1 MSNNSNLNLI
11 MTGVS
16 LMGGGLLSAPAQAD
30 FIKDSKADL
39 ELKNYYFN
47 RDYREDAGQ
56 SKREEW
62 AQGFILNLKSGFT
75 EGTVGFGVDA
85 VGMLGLKLDSSPDR
99 SGSGLLSRD
108 NEAEPGKPS
117 YAKRAHDEYSKLG
130 VTGKMRIAKSE
141 LRTGY
146 LLPDLPTLQ
155 PNTSRLFPQ
164 SFRGTQVTSADIKD
178 LTLIGGQIDRTK
190 QRESTDYEEMGLT
203 SQSGAYKSSAK
214 SDEFNFVGGD
224 YKLNPNLT
232 LTYHFAQLED
242 IYQQHYV
249 GLKNSFALGGGTL
262 KTDIRYFDAD
272 KAGAGLAGK
281 VDNRALSTRMAY
293 SYKGHSLG
301 GGYQEQ
307 YGDTPFTYVD
317 GTNTYLFSEYQ
328 LSNFSQTNERVW
340 HARYDFD
347 FAVLGVPGLTFSTR
361 WAKGDQA
368 EVLGFAGEGREWERD
383 IDLGYVFQSGALKGV
398 SLRWRNGL
406 SKANY
411 LRDMNENRVIVG
423 YTVAL
428 W

>member
-1 MSNNSNLNLI
+1 MHNNNTLNLI
-11 MTGVS
+11 LKGAGLVS
-16 LMGGGLLSAPAQAD
+16 GGLLCAPAQAD

-75 EGTVGFGVDA
+75 EGTVGLGIDV

-108 NEAEPGKPS
+108 NDATPGKPS
-117 YAKRAHDEYSKLG
+117 YAKRAHDEYSKYG
-130 VTGKMRIAKSE
+130 VTGKVRFAKSE
-141 LRTGY
+141 LRSGY

-164 SFRGTQVTSADIKD
+164 TFRGTQVTSTDIAG
-178 LTLIGGQIDRTK
+178 LALIGGQIDQTR
-190 QRESTDYEEMGLT
+190 QRESTDYEDMALT
-203 SQSGAYKSSAK
+203 SQNGAYKSTGK
-214 SDEFNFVGGD
+214 SDRFRFAGGD
-224 YKLNPNLT
+224 YKFTPGMT
-232 LTYHFAQLED
+232 LSYHFAQLED
-242 IYQQHYV
+242 IYQQHFV
-249 GLKNSFALGGGTL
+249 GVKNSFALGGGTL

-272 KAGAGLAGK
+272 KSGAGLAGK
-281 VDNRALSTRMAY
+281 VDNRALSTRAMF
-293 SYKGHSLG
+293 SYKGHSFG

-307 YGDTPFTYVD
+307 YGETPFTYVD

-347 FAVLGVPGLTFSTR
+347 FAALGVPGLTFSTR

-368 EVLGFAGEGREWERD
+368 EVKGFAGEGREWERD

-411 LRDMNENRVIVG
+411 FRDMNENRVIVG

>member
-1 MSNNSNLNLI
+1 MPNNTLNLI
-11 MTGVS
+11 FKGAG
-16 LMGGGLLSAPAQAD
+16 LMSGGLLCAPVQAD
-30 FIKDSKADL
+30 FIKDSNADL
-39 ELKNYYFN
+39 DLKNYYFN
-47 RDYREDAGQ
+47 RDYRDDAGQ

-75 EGTVGFGVDA
+75 EGTVGLGVDV

-108 NEAEPGKPS
+108 NDAAPGKPS
-117 YAKRAHDEYSKLG
+117 YSRRAHDEYSKYG
-130 VTGKMRIAKSE
+130 VTGKVRVAQSE
-141 LRTGY
+141 LRSGY

-164 SFRGTQVTSADIKD
+164 TFRGTQVTSTDIAG
-178 LTLIGGQIDRTK
+178 LALIGGQIDQTK
-190 QRESTDYEEMGLT
+190 QRESTEYEDMGLT
-203 SQSGAYKSSAK
+203 SQSGAYKSTAR
-214 SDEFNFVGGD
+214 SDRFRFAGGD
-224 YKLNPNLT
+224 YRLT
-232 LTYHFAQLED
+232 PGMTLSYHFAQLED
-242 IYQQHYV
+242 IYQQHFI
-249 GLKNSFALGGGTL
+249 GLKNSVALGGGLL
-262 KTDIRYFDAD
+262 KMDIRYFDAD
-272 KAGAGLAGK
+272 TSGAGSAGN
-281 VDNRALSTRMAY
+281 VDNRALSTRAMF
-293 SYKGHSLG
+293 SYKGHSMG

-307 YGDTPFTYVD
+307 YGTTPFTYVD

-347 FAVLGVPGLTFSTR
+347 FAALGVAGLTFSTR
-361 WAKGDQA
+361 WAKGDRAQ
-368 EVLGFAGEGREWERD
+368 VKGFAGEGREWERD
-383 IDLGYVFQSGALKGV
+383 IDVGYVFQSGALKGV

>member
-1 MSNNSNLNLI
+1 MHHNNLNLI
-11 MTGVS
+11 LKSVG
-16 LMGGGLLSAPAQAD
+16 LMGGGLCCAAAQAE
-30 FIKDSKADL
+30 FLKDSKADL

-99 SGSGLLSRD
+99 SGTGLLSRD
-108 NEAEPGKPS
+108 NDATPGKPS
-117 YAKRAHDEYSKLG
+117 YSKRAHDEYSKLG
-130 VTGKMRIAKSE
+130 VTAKMRMAKSE
-141 LRTGY
+141 LRSGY

-164 SFRGTQVTSADIKD
+164 TFRGTQVTSADIAG
-178 LTLIGGQIDRTK
+178 LTLIGGQIDQTR
-190 QRESTDYEEMGLT
+190 QRESTEYEDMGLT

-214 SDEFNFVGGD
+214 SDQFRFAGGD
-224 YKLNPNLT
+224 YKLTPNMT

-272 KAGAGLAGK
+272 KAGAGLAGQ
-281 VDNRALSTRMAY
+281 VDNRALSTRAMY
-293 SYKGHSLG
+293 SFKGHSIG

-307 YGDTPFTYVD
+307 YGETPFTYVD

-347 FAVLGVPGLTFSTR
+347 FAALGVPGLTFSTR

-368 EVLGFAGEGREWERD
+368 EVKGFTGEGREWERD
-383 IDLGYVFQSGALKGV
+383 IDLGYVFQSGTLKGV

-411 LRDMNENRVIVG
+411 LRDMNENRLIVG

>member
-1 MSNNSNLNLI
+1 MSNNNLSLI
-11 MTGVS
+11 VTSVS
-16 LMGGGLLSAPAQAD
+16 LMGGGLLSAQAQAE

-108 NEAEPGKPS
+108 NEAEPGQPS

-130 VTGKMRIAKSE
+130 VTGKMRFAKSE
-141 LRTGY
+141 LRSGY

-164 SFRGTQVTSADIKD
+164 TFRGTQVTSADIKD
-178 LTLIGGQIDRTK
+178 LSLTGGQIDRTK
-190 QRESTDYEEMGLT
+190 QRESTDYEDMGLT

-214 SDEFNFVGGD
+214 SDQFRFIGGD
-224 YKLNPNLT
+224 YKLMPNLI
-232 LTYHFAQLED
+232 LTYHFAQLDD

-272 KAGAGLAGK
+272 KAGAGLAGQ
-281 VDNRALSTRMAY
+281 VDNRALSTRVAY

-307 YGDTPFTYVD
+307 FGDTPFTYVD

-368 EVLGFAGEGREWERD
+368 QVLGFAGEGREWERD

-398 SLRWRNGL
+398 SLRWRNGF

-411 LRDMNENRVIVG
+411 LRDMNENRVILG

>member
-1 MSNNSNLNLI
+1 MPNNTLNLI
-11 MTGVS
+11 LKGAG
-16 LMGGGLLSAPAQAD
+16 LMSGGLLCAPVQAD
-30 FIKDSKADL
+30 FIKDSNADL
-39 ELKNYYFN
+39 DLKNYYFN

-75 EGTVGFGVDA
+75 EGTVGLGVDV

-108 NEAEPGKPS
+108 NDAAPGKPS
-117 YAKRAHDEYSKLG
+117 YSRRAHDEYSKYG
-130 VTGKMRIAKSE
+130 VTGKVRVAQSE
-141 LRTGY
+141 LRSGY

-164 SFRGTQVTSADIKD
+164 TFRGTQVTSTDIAG
-178 LTLIGGQIDRTK
+178 LALIGGQIDQTK
-190 QRESTDYEEMGLT
+190 QRESTEYEDMGLT
-203 SQSGAYKSSAK
+203 SQSGAYKSTAR
-214 SDEFNFVGGD
+214 SDRFRFAGGD
-224 YKLNPNLT
+224 YRLT
-232 LTYHFAQLED
+232 PGMTLSYHFAQLED
-242 IYQQHYV
+242 IYQQHFI
-249 GLKNSFALGGGTL
+249 GLKNSVALGGGLL
-262 KTDIRYFDAD
+262 KMDIRYFDAD
-272 KAGAGLAGK
+272 TSGAGSAGN
-281 VDNRALSTRMAY
+281 VDNRALSTRAMF
-293 SYKGHSLG
+293 SYKGHSVG

-307 YGDTPFTYVD
+307 YGTTPFTYVD

-347 FAVLGVPGLTFSTR
+347 FAVLGVAGLTFSTR
-361 WAKGDQA
+361 WAKGDRAQ
-368 EVLGFAGEGREWERD
+368 VKGFAGEGREWERD
-383 IDLGYVFQSGALKGV
+383 IDVGYVFQSGALKGV

>member
-1 MSNNSNLNLI
+1 MHNNNLNLI
-11 MTGVS
+11 LKGVG
-16 LMGGGLLSAPAQAD
+16 LMSGGLLCAPAQAD

-39 ELKNYYFN
+39 DLKNYYFN

-75 EGTVGFGVDA
+75 EGTVGFGVDV

-108 NEAEPGKPS
+108 NDATPGKPS
-117 YAKRAHDEYSKLG
+117 YAKRAHDEYSKYG
-130 VTGKMRIAKSE
+130 VTGKVRFAQSE
-141 LRTGY
+141 LRSGY

-164 SFRGTQVTSADIKD
+164 TFRGTQVTSTDIAG
-178 LTLIGGQIDRTK
+178 LALIGGQIDQTK
-190 QRESTDYEEMGLT
+190 QRESTDYEDMALT
-203 SQSGAYKSSAK
+203 SQSGAYKSTAK
-214 SDEFNFVGGD
+214 SDRFRFAGGD
-224 YKLNPNLT
+224 YKLTPGMT
-232 LTYHFAQLED
+232 LSYHFAQLED
-242 IYQQHYV
+242 IYQQHFV
-249 GLKNSFALGGGTL
+249 GVKNSFALGGGTL

-272 KAGAGLAGK
+272 KSGAGLAGK
-281 VDNRALSTRMAY
+281 VDNRALSTRAMF
-293 SYKGHSLG
+293 SYKGHSVG

-307 YGDTPFTYVD
+307 YGQTPFTYVD

-347 FAVLGVPGLTFSTR
+347 FAALGVPGLTFSTR

-368 EVLGFAGEGREWERD
+368 EVKGFAGEGREWVRD

-411 LRDMNENRVIVG
+411 FRDMNENRVIVG

>member
-1 MSNNSNLNLI
+1 MSNNNLNLI

-16 LMGGGLLSAPAQAD
+16 LMGGGLLSAQAQAE

-75 EGTVGFGVDA
+75 EGTLGFGVDA
-85 VGMLGLKLDSSPDR
+85 VGMLGVKLDSSPDR

-108 NEAEPGKPS
+108 NDAEPGKPS

-130 VTGKMRIAKSE
+130 VTGKMRLAKSE
-141 LRTGY
+141 LRSGY

-164 SFRGTQVTSADIKD
+164 TFRGTQLTSADIKD
-178 LTLIGGQIDRTK
+178 LSLTGGQIDRTK
-190 QRESTDYEEMGLT
+190 QRESTDYEDMGLT
-203 SQSGAYKSSAK
+203 SQSGAYKSAK
-214 SDEFNFVGGD
+214 SDQFRFIGGD
-224 YKLNPNLT
+224 YKLMPNLV

-249 GLKNSFALGGGTL
+249 G
-262 KTDIRYFDAD
+262 RYFDAD
-272 KAGAGLAGK
+272 KAGAGLAGQ
-281 VDNRALSTRMAY
+281 VDNRALSTRIAY

-307 YGDTPFTYVD
+307 FGDTPFTYVD

-368 EVLGFAGEGREWERD
+368 QVLGFAGEGREWERD
-383 IDLGYVFQSGALKGV
+383 IDMGYVFQSGALKGV
-398 SLRWRNGL
+398 SLRWRNGF

-411 LRDMNENRVIVG
+411 LRDMNENRVILG

>member
-1 MSNNSNLNLI
+1 MSNNNLSLI
-11 MTGVS
+11 VTSVS
-16 LMGGGLLSAPAQAD
+16 LMGGGLLSAQAQAE

-108 NEAEPGKPS
+108 NEAEPGQPS

-130 VTGKMRIAKSE
+130 VTGKMRFAKSE
-141 LRTGY
+141 LRSGY

-164 SFRGTQVTSADIKD
+164 TLRGTQVTSADIKD
-178 LTLIGGQIDRTK
+178 LSLTGGQIDRTK
-190 QRESTDYEEMGLT
+190 QRESTDYEDMGLT

-214 SDEFNFVGGD
+214 SDQFRFIGGD
-224 YKLNPNLT
+224 YKLMPNLI
-232 LTYHFAQLED
+232 LTYHFAQLDD

-272 KAGAGLAGK
+272 KAGAGLAGQ
-281 VDNRALSTRMAY
+281 VDNRALSTRVAY

-307 YGDTPFTYVD
+307 FGDTPFTYVD

-368 EVLGFAGEGREWERD
+368 QVLGFAGEGREWERD

-398 SLRWRNGL
+398 SLRWRNGF

-411 LRDMNENRVIVG
+411 LRDMNENRVILG

>member
-1 MSNNSNLNLI
+1 MSNNNLSLI
-11 MTGVS
+11 VTSVS
-16 LMGGGLLSAPAQAD
+16 LMGGGLLSAQAQAE

-108 NEAEPGKPS
+108 NEAEPGQPS

-130 VTGKMRIAKSE
+130 VTGKMRFAKSE
-141 LRTGY
+141 LRSGY

-164 SFRGTQVTSADIKD
+164 TFRGTQVTSADIKD
-178 LTLIGGQIDRTK
+178 LSLTGGQIDWTK
-190 QRESTDYEEMGLT
+190 QRESTDYEDMGLT

-214 SDEFNFVGGD
+214 SDQFRFIGGD
-224 YKLNPNLT
+224 YKLMPNLI
-232 LTYHFAQLED
+232 LTYHFAQLDD

-272 KAGAGLAGK
+272 KAGAGLAGQ
-281 VDNRALSTRMAY
+281 VDNRALSTRVAY

-307 YGDTPFTYVD
+307 FGDTPFTYVD

-368 EVLGFAGEGREWERD
+368 QVLGFAGEGREWERD

-398 SLRWRNGL
+398 SLRWRNGF

-411 LRDMNENRVIVG
+411 LRDMNENRVILG

>member
-1 MSNNSNLNLI
+1 MHNNTLNLI
-11 MTGVS
+11 LKGAGLVS
-16 LMGGGLLSAPAQAD
+16 GGLLCAPAQAD

-75 EGTVGFGVDA
+75 EGTVGLGIDV

-108 NEAEPGKPS
+108 NDATPGKPS
-117 YAKRAHDEYSKLG
+117 YAKRAHDEYSKYG
-130 VTGKMRIAKSE
+130 VTGKVRFAKSE
-141 LRTGY
+141 LRSGY

-164 SFRGTQVTSADIKD
+164 TFRGTQVTSTDIAG
-178 LTLIGGQIDRTK
+178 LALIGGQIDQTR
-190 QRESTDYEEMGLT
+190 QRESTDYEDMALT
-203 SQSGAYKSSAK
+203 SQNGAYKSTGK
-214 SDEFNFVGGD
+214 SDRFRFAGGD
-224 YKLNPNLT
+224 YKLTPGMT
-232 LTYHFAQLED
+232 LSYHFAQLED
-242 IYQQHYV
+242 IYQQHFV
-249 GLKNSFALGGGTL
+249 GVKNSFALGGGTL

-272 KAGAGLAGK
+272 KSGAGLAGK
-281 VDNRALSTRMAY
+281 VDNRALSTRAMF
-293 SYKGHSLG
+293 SYKGHSFG

-307 YGDTPFTYVD
+307 YGETPFTYVD

-347 FAVLGVPGLTFSTR
+347 FAALGVPGLTFSTR

-368 EVLGFAGEGREWERD
+368 EVKGFAGEGREWERD

-411 LRDMNENRVIVG
+411 FRDMNENRVIVG